1 MLFTPSGAFPVSGKM
16 ILARPYS
23 SSTMNFLTHDN
34 GAQRVILEL
43 IQNDGMTWVV
53 VALAAWISA
62 TRFAEEVERDSREMR
77 VGRISEMESGER
89 SR

>member
-1 MLFTPSGAFPVSGKM
+1 MSFTPSGAFPVSGKM
-16 ILARPYS
+16 ILARPY

>member
-1 MLFTPSGAFPVSGKM
+1 LSFTPSGAFPVSGKM

-34 GAQRVILEL
+34 GAQRVVLEL

>member
-1 MLFTPSGAFPVSGKM
+1 
-16 ILARPYS
+16 
-23 SSTMNFLTHDN
+23 MNFLTHDN